1 VTLSNTPAND
11 TPAATAPSPAQA
23 AAALSPQ
30 EAMKML
36 LSGIAEDLL
45 AYQTLGGLLEQ
56 QFQAAIRHQ
65 SAELAELADNIS
77 SLVDVMHA
85 RRQQRVVL
93 VQRLAGP
100 GATML
105 QAFAL
110 LKNAARERMEADWK
124 TLEVTVIECK
134 RLGKRNSDLLV
145 EQYSIM
151 QRVLHGEE
159 QIYAPA

>member
-1 VTLSNTPAND
+1 MSEAGTPGA
-11 TPAATAPSPAQA
+11 SPMTRQD
-23 AAALSPQ
+23 
-30 EAMKML
+30 AMRL
-36 LSGIAEDLL
+36 LLAGIADDLL
-45 AYQTLGGLLEQ
+45 AYPALSALLEQ
-56 QFQAAIRHQ
+56 QFDAAVRHRGPQ
-65 SAELAELADNIS
+65 LASVAEEISA
-77 SLVDVMHA
+77 LVDRMLE
-85 RRQQRVVL
+85 RRAQRVAL
-93 VQRLAGP
+93 VQRLLGP
-100 GATML
+100 TATMM

-124 TLEVTVIECK
+124 TLEQMVIECK